1 MFSLTIL
8 GLVAAYMAVLFA
20 VAWSQER
27 PSARARGK
35 GLGPSVYALSLAIYC
50 TSWTYYGAVGTA
62 ARDGWEYLPIYIG
75 PVIGLTLLFPL
86 WRRIAAA
93 ARRENVGSMADFVAS
108 RYGKSQTLG
117 AAVTVVAILGSLP
130 YIALQLKSLSMAG
143 ALLTVAG
150 VVIGAV
156 AGAATKPR

>member
-50 TSWTYYGAVGTA
+50 T
-62 ARDGWEYLPIYIG
+62 
-75 PVIGLTLLFPL
+75 
-86 WRRIAAA
+86 
-93 ARRENVGSMADFVAS
+93 
-108 RYGKSQTLG
+108 
-117 AAVTVVAILGSLP
+117 
-130 YIALQLKSLSMAG
+130 
-143 ALLTVAG
+143 
-150 VVIGAV
+150 
-156 AGAATKPR
+156 

>member
-93 ARRENVGSMADFVAS
+93 ASAWLALNPHNIDKDIRFDAVLVAP
-108 RYGKSQTLG
+108 GKIPRHIP
-117 AAVTVVAILGSLP
+117 AAFLAE
-130 YIALQLKSLSMAG
+130 
-143 ALLTVAG
+143 
-150 VVIGAV
+150 
-156 AGAATKPR
+156 

>member
-20 VAWSQER
+20 VAWRGEQKTG
-27 PSARARGK
+27 ARNR
-35 GLGPSVYALSLAIYC
+35 LGPWAYPLSLSIYC

-62 ARDGWEYLPIYIG
+62 ARDGWEYLPIYMG

-117 AAVTVVAILGSLP
+117 AAVTVVIGENELETGTAV
-130 YIALQLKSLSMAG
+130 
-143 ALLTVAG
+143 VAG
-150 VVIGAV
+150 TMWTRSGFCV
-156 AGAATKPR
+156 ARISAIHSA

>member
-1 MFSLTIL
+1 MFSLVIL

-27 PSARARGK
+27 PAARARGA

-62 ARDGWEYLPIYIG
+62 ARTGWEYLPIYIG
-75 PVIGLTLLFPL
+75 PVLGLTLLFPV

-117 AAVTVVAILGSLP
+117 AVVTIVAILGSLP
-130 YIALQLKSLSMAG
+130 
-143 ALLTVAG
+143 
-150 VVIGAV
+150 
-156 AGAATKPR
+156 